1 MWGMAPILSD
11 RIETPI
17 GPMIL
22 LARDGVL
29 LLLEFE
35 DATDRVAREM
45 KARFGSSAHERAE
58 DPFGLSSRIRAYFD
72 GDLWAIDS
80 IPTEG
85 GGTPFEERVWAELRT
100 IPCGTTQSYGA
111 IARRLG
117 DVGMSRAVGTANGKN
132 PISIVVPC
140 HRVIGKDG
148 ALVGYG
154 GGLHRKTWLLAHE
167 KASIPSGQKDL
178 FGW

>member
-1 MWGMAPILSD
+1 MNAILSD
-11 RIETPI
+11 HVETPI
-17 GPMIL
+17 GPMVL

-45 KARFGSSAHERAE
+45 KGRFGGANHQPTD
-58 DPFGLSSRIRAYFD
+58 DPFGFSSRVKAYFA

-80 IPTEG
+80 IPASG
-85 GGTPFEERVWAELRT
+85 GGTPFEEGVWAELRT
-100 IPCGTTQSYGA
+100 ISCGTTQSYGA

-117 DVGMSRAVGTANGKN
+117 DPNLARAVGTANGRN
-132 PISIVVPC
+132 PIAVVVPC
-140 HRVIGKDG
+140 HRVIGVDG

-154 GGLHRKTWLLAHE
+154 GGLHRKKWLLAHE
-167 KASIPSGQKDL
+167 KASAPSGQKML
-178 FGW
+178 FDW

>member
-1 MWGMAPILSD
+1 MWGMASILSD

-17 GPMIL
+17 GPMVL

-45 KARFGSSAHERAE
+45 RTRFGNADHQPAE
-58 DPFGLSSRIRAYFD
+58 DPFGFTSRVRAYFE
-72 GDLWAIDS
+72 GQLWAIDS

-85 GGTPFEERVWAELRT
+85 GGTDFEEQVWRELRT
-100 IPCGTTQSYGA
+100 IACGTTQSYGA
-111 IARRLG
+111 IAKRLG
-117 DVGMSRAVGTANGKN
+117 DPNLARAVGTANGRN
-132 PISIVVPC
+132 PIAIVVPC
-140 HRVIGKDG
+140 HRVIGVNG
-148 ALVGYG
+148 QLVGYG
-154 GGLHRKTWLLAHE
+154 GGLHLKKWLLAHE
-167 KASIPSGQKDL
+167 RASAPSGQTDL